1 MFGNDPVFW
10 VFIKG
15 VEGMVLSFQEPK
27 AGMVAMQFLI
37 EQAKNQ
43 GVAQLTEDLKQ
54 IEWRLQCM
62 NS

>member
-1 MFGNDPVFW
+1 MVGDDPVIW

-15 VEGMVLSFQEPK
+15 VEGMVLVFQEPK

-37 EQAKNQ
+37 EQAENQ
-43 GVAQLTEDLKQ
+43 GAAQLTEELKE
-54 IEWRLQCM
+54 IEWRLQGM